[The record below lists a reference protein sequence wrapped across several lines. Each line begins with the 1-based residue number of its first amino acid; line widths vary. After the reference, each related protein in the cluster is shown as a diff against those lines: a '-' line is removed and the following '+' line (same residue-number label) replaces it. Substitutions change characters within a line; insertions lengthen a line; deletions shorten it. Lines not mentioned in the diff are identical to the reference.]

1 MHRII
6 HADIVDIRYTPDK
19 SVVRF
24 LEDDN
29 IVPLS
34 GDSNEDPHGGAGK
47 TDALAIRANPGHPP
61 DACNSFDNFQQQV
74 LVDGH
79 TKTGSTSGRETSF
92 KEIRFLVV
100 EDYHKLSL
108 RQRDFLNN
116 EGVFQVP
123 DPTIMESLLDQYFLH
138 VEPYL
143 PLIGENDFW
152 HPNTRKSGEG
162 SRIPSDSI
170 SLFVFNSMM
179 VACSAVSPSSGNS
192 SYRKAN
198 IENLVPHSGNAS

>member
-1 MHRII
+1 VHRII
-6 HADIVDIRYTPDK
+6 NADIVDIRYTPDK
-19 SVVRF
+19 SVVRS
-24 LEDDN
+24 LEDDD

-34 GDSNEDPHGGAGK
+34 GDSHEDPRGGAGE
-47 TDALAIRANPGHPP
+47 TDALAIRANPGRPP
-61 DACNSFDNFQQQV
+61 DACNTFDNFQQQV

-79 TKTGSTSGRETSF
+79 TKTGSRSGRETPF
-92 KEIRFLVV
+92 KEIGFLVV

-108 RQRDFLNN
+108 RQRDFLNS

-123 DPTIMESLLDQYFLH
+123 DQTIMESLLDQYFLH

-152 HPNTRKSGEG
+152 HPDTRKSGEG
-162 SRIPSDSI
+162 SRVPSDSI

-179 VACSAVSPSSGNS
+179 VACSAVSPSPRNS
-192 SYRKAN
+192 LYRKAN
-198 IENLVPHSGNAS
+198 IENLVPHSGNAP